1 MFTSDATRHPPV
13 PENDGRDDSAA
24 DLLDMAFCGRASV
37 REFFI
42 ARQHTDARYWY
53 SKSVCPFVD
62 VCPSITFRYQMK
74 TA

>member
-42 ARQHTDARYWY
+42 ARQHTDARY
-53 SKSVCPFVD
+53 
-62 VCPSITFRYQMK
+62 
-74 TA
+74 